1 MSVDAENG
9 AVVVDHNGEFWPLN
23 QVERLRLACQ
33 TTPSSIPHPAQPGQ
47 RLLGRSEAVVA
58 GRDPDVHQAAGESLL
73 GMGGTDRLI
82 DPIHQQ
88 RRVGSRQYLRH
99 QHPVAVLP
107 HPILRAQHSPQP
119 AYEPPALFGQLS
131 LGDQRAH
138 GLVDQAQHD
147 LQIAGG
153 GVGENEF
160 QLLFHR
166 RLAAGALMGNRSRDV
181 VQSPNSWEQPRRQTR
196 PLGQCAGV
204 LGGWCRR
211 YCHDN
216 RWIPW
221 LTTGDRQR
229 V

>member
-1 MSVDAENG
+1 
-9 AVVVDHNGEFWPLN
+9 
-23 QVERLRLACQ
+23 
-33 TTPSSIPHPAQPGQ
+33 
-47 RLLGRSEAVVA
+47 
-58 GRDPDVHQAAGESLL
+58 
-73 GMGGTDRLI
+73 MGGTDRLI

-99 QHPVAVLP
+99 QHPAAVLP

-229 V
+229 VGVTDGRAFDERSVSQGHEVIGTMGRHARGHRTGAFRQQFGNRISQGADQPRLTARGGEPFD